1 MRRSCPKPKGQE
13 TMKTSL
19 AGLCR
24 VLCGLAALSLA
35 GPALASAE
43 HPRIGFS
50 IDDLRLERWAHD
62 RDYFVAAAKALG
74 ATVDVQSADA
84 SEARQT
90 AQVENLISRGMDV
103 IVIVPFNGKVLA
115 NTIAEAR
122 QAGIKV
128 ISYDRLILDSD
139 IDAYVSFD
147 NVRVGEMQ
155 AQGVVDA
162 RPSGNYYLLGGS
174 PTDNNAKLLREG
186 QMKVLQPQV
195 DAKKITIVGA
205 QWDPEWSATTAL
217 SIVEN
222 ALTSNNN
229 RIDGIVA
236 SNDALAGGAVQAL
249 AAQGL
254 AGKTAVSGQD
264 ADLAAAQRIVA
275 GTQTMTVYK
284 PLKLI
289 ATTAAELAVN
299 MAKNKPSRFTSKIN
313 NGKKEVDTILL
324 TPIALTKANVDLL
337 VKDGYFTQAQI
348 GAR

>member
-1 MRRSCPKPKGQE
+1 
-13 TMKTSL
+13 
-19 AGLCR
+19 
-24 VLCGLAALSLA
+24 
-35 GPALASAE
+35 
-43 HPRIGFS
+43 
-50 IDDLRLERWAHD
+50 
-62 RDYFVAAAKALG
+62 
-74 ATVDVQSADA
+74 
-84 SEARQT
+84 
-90 AQVENLISRGMDV
+90 
-103 IVIVPFNGKVLA
+103 
-115 NTIAEAR
+115 
-122 QAGIKV
+122 
-128 ISYDRLILDSD
+128 
-139 IDAYVSFD
+139 
-147 NVRVGEMQ
+147 
-155 AQGVVDA
+155 
-162 RPSGNYYLLGGS
+162 
-174 PTDNNAKLLREG
+174 
-186 QMKVLQPQV
+186 V
-195 DAKKITIVGA
+195 DAKRITIVGA

>member
-1 MRRSCPKPKGQE
+1 
-13 TMKTSL
+13 MKTGF
-19 AGLCR
+19 AGVGR
-24 VLCGLAALSLA
+24 VLCGAAGL
-35 GPALASAE
+35 ALALQALPVRADAT
-43 HPRIGFS
+43 HPKIGFS
-50 IDDLRLERWAHD
+50 IDDLRVERWTHD
-62 RDYFVAAAKALG
+62 RDDFVAAAKALG
-74 ATVDVQSADA
+74 ATVNVQSADA

-128 ISYDRLILDSD
+128 VSYDRLILDSN

-195 DAKKITIVGA
+195 DAKRITIVGA

>member
-128 ISYDRLILDSD
+128 VSYDRLILDSD

-195 DAKKITIVGA
+195 DAKRITIVGA